1 MRTLFIAV
9 LLLTTLT
16 ASDMVHSFRSPAFN
30 GIGYSSHMLT
40 IENLARTRKQSI
52 KDVAKAEAE
61 QAKLQASNTPL
72 NTFINNLQAR
82 IYSQLASQVTDA
94 IFDSGEATFGV
105 INLKEVLPLLGNAVE
120 TLLHYIL
127 LTQHQVQPPKSLYQS
142 GRLNHQAANEVFITT
157 FFTVIINRLRLN
169 TN

>member
-9 LLLTTLT
+9 LLLTTLK
-16 ASDMVHSFRSPAFN
+16 ASDMVHSFKSPAFN

-52 KDVAKAEAE
+52 KDVAKAEVE

-105 INLKEVLPLLGNAVE
+105 INLQGGATVTWQRSGDFA
-120 TLLHYIL
+120 TLYIVDPASGTT
-127 LTQHQVQPPKSLYQS
+127 TQITVPIGTLKPS
-142 GRLNHQAANEVFITT
+142 GD
-157 FFTVIINRLRLN
+157 
-169 TN
+169 

>member
-1 MRTLFIAV
+1 MRTLFVTA
-9 LLLTTLT
+9 LLLTTLK

-105 INLKEVLPLLGNAVE
+105 INLQGGATVTWQRSGDFA
-120 TLLHYIL
+120 TLYIVDPASGTT
-127 LTQHQVQPPKSLYQS
+127 TQITVPNGTLKPS
-142 GRLNHQAANEVFITT
+142 GG
-157 FFTVIINRLRLN
+157 
-169 TN
+169 